1 MAQFNK
7 ETQTYVDGRRKLHDV
22 NMISNKNGDI
32 VTTDNRFPVDIA
44 NQTVTIQDG
53 DGSITVD
60 GTVNIG
66 TMPEVALNIDTANPL
81 PVIGTTV
88 NPWGNVVLT
97 VDDDTVQHTSK
108 NRRKVSTFEVTD
120 FGTFRTGK
128 DTRIWDEKVTGTASA
143 THEPYLGM
151 VRLQVGSSAGDQV
164 IRQTKRVQRYIPGR
178 QNEVSMA
185 AIFGTPTTG
194 IRRRFGLFD
203 ERDGAFFEDGGDGTY
218 YVVCRRNTAS
228 GPVETRVAR
237 ENWNVDKLDGTGP
250 TGIVANPE
258 NIQLMVIEYE
268 WYGAGQVEFNFVIGN
283 NKIPVHQFNHAN
295 EIPNTW
301 SSTAALPVRI
311 ELTNVA
317 GTAGTHTFY
326 QGSHSF
332 STEGTTT
339 LLGRQRNISSAITGK
354 SLSSSL
360 TFYPIVAIRMKSS
373 ELNSLIIPDAYTGAT
388 LDNTSV
394 FIKVIEGATI
404 TGGTWVSYSDESPVE
419 YNITATSF
427 TGGDTVDTSY
437 VSAGNMG
444 VQFSFP
450 DRTITQLQRLT
461 TTNLADTSSTFLIAI
476 ASTGSNKSGWG
487 SLGWI
492 EVR

>member
-1 MAQFNK
+1 MAQYSKSRDSKQRPQKNDDIY
-7 ETQTYVDGRRKLHDV
+7 EVNLLAHSDGEFV
-22 NMISNKNGDI
+22 
-32 VTTDNRFPVDIA
+32 
-44 NQTVTIQDG
+44 
-53 DGSITVD
+53 
-60 GTVNIG
+60 
-66 TMPEVALNIDTANPL
+66 
-81 PVIGTTV
+81 TTV
-88 NPWGNVVLT
+88 NPWGKQVVT

-120 FGTFRTGK
+120 YGTFKTGK
-128 DTRIWDEKVTGTASA
+128 DTRIWDEKVTGTASS

-151 VRLQVGSSAGDQV
+151 VRLEVGSDAGDEV

-178 QNEVSMA
+178 QSEVSIT

-194 IRRRFGLFD
+194 VRRRFGLFD
-203 ERDGAFFEDGGDGTY
+203 ENDGAYFEDGGDGTY
-218 YVVCRRNTAS
+218 YVVCRRNTA
-228 GPVETRVAR
+228 GGVVEARVAR

-250 TGIVANPE
+250 TGIVAVTN

-295 EIPNTW
+295 VIGTTW
-301 SSTAALPVRI
+301 ASTATLPIRI
-311 ELTNVA
+311 ELTNVTGA
-317 GTAGTHTFY
+317 AGTHTFY

-339 LLGRQRNISSAITGK
+339 LLGRQRSISSAITGK
-354 SLSSSL
+354 TLINSN
-360 TFYPIVAIRMKSS
+360 TFYPIVAIRLKSDS
-373 ELNSLIIPDAYTGAT
+373 LNSVIIPDVFSGAT

-394 FIKVIEGATI
+394 FIRVLEDVTL
-404 TGGTWVSYSDESPVE
+404 TGGTWVSYSAESPIE

-427 TGGDTVDTSY
+427 TGGEIVDTKFIS
-437 VSAGNMG
+437 SGNMG
-444 VQFSFP
+444 ESTLFP
-450 DRTITQLQRLT
+450 ERSITQIQRKT
-461 TTNLADTSSTFLIAI
+461 TTTLGDTSTVFLIAI
-476 ASTGSNKSGWG
+476 ASTGSNKSGWA